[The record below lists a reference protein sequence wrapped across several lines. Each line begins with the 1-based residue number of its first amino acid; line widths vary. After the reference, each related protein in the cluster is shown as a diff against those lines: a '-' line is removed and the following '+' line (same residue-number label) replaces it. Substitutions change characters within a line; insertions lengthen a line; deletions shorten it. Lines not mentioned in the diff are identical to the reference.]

1 MDKLL
6 EFTLNTIIQLQDS
19 IDLEFY
25 NWKRMDTNQGKLF
38 EDFVQTETYLNIIF
52 DKEVLQKLI
61 RLYKLEDNGATCN
74 EIT

>member
-61 RLYKLEDNGATCN
+61 RQYKLEDNGATCN